1 MENGIHKVY
10 EEILSLLLEK
20 NEKIYQMDSVSDEFQ
35 ALEESLLLLK
45 NKAENLLNIKKS
57 FMKSVKNIQ
66 ESQRVHIDPI
76 QIPNN
81 TKPNFWFFALI
92 GMIFVIGLSLSV
104 SRYSIKELF
113 LVR

>member
-10 EEILSLLLEK
+10 EEILSLLSEK
-20 NEKIYQMDSVSDEFQ
+20 NEKIYQMDSVSDEFL
-35 ALEESLLLLK
+35 ALEESLILLR
-45 NKAENLLNIKKS
+45 NKAENLLSIKKS
-57 FMKSVKNIQ
+57 FMNSVKNLQ
-66 ESQRVHIDPI
+66 ENQRVRIDPI

-81 TKPNFWFFALI
+81 TKPNFWLFAVV
-92 GMIFVIGLSLSV
+92 GMILVIGLSLSA